1 MSFRIKQINEQLLS
15 ELAQLVVENV
25 VFKDGLITVTR
36 VNTSPNLRQTKVC
49 ISVLPE
55 NKTGSALTEIRKHNK
70 DFNKILKQ
78 KLNLKFIPRLIWHMD
93 EKIKYMNEIDEV
105 LMQIEKEKEEEL

>member
-1 MSFRIKQINEQLLS
+1 MSFRIKQVNEQLLS
-15 ELAQLVVENV
+15 ELAQLVRENV
-25 VFKDGLITVTR
+25 IFKEGLITVTR
-36 VNTSPNLRQTKVC
+36 VNTSPNLRQARIC

-70 DFNKILKQ
+70 SFNKLLKQ

-105 LMQIEKEKEEEL
+105 LLKIKEEEVGE

>member
-1 MSFRIKQINEQLLS
+1 MSFRIKQVNEQLLS
-15 ELAQLVVENV
+15 ELAQLVVENII
-25 VFKDGLITVTR
+25 FREGLITVTR
-36 VNTSPNLRQTKVC
+36 VDTSSNLRQAKVY

-55 NKTGSALTEIRKHNK
+55 NKTGSALTEIRKYNK

-105 LMQIEKEKEEEL
+105 LMQIKKEEEEGT